1 MLSWIFS
8 RAKCLKYTFQQ
19 YKVIAW
25 RKFGGKH
32 CTPSPFLKKNS
43 FNSFKIYHRTCKLIV
58 LPGDLLIDEQQ
69 WATCLNKVSHLL
81 HKLTFMSMFFNV
93 VCKLVVICFTGGR
106 LFKIYLS
113 DRGRVHF
120 YRNKTFI
127 NYAKSLAIRNCGVFL
142 SMGWDGRSQ
151 EIYKC
156 TLHLTRSSQIISTS
170 FVYHRFIIPLRHYNQ

>member
-1 MLSWIFS
+1 MLSWISS

-32 CTPSPFLKKNS
+32 CTPLPIFFFNS

-69 WATCLNKVSHLL
+69 WETCLNKVSHLL

-93 VCKLVVICFTGGR
+93 VCKLVLICFTGGR

-113 DRGRVHF
+113 DRGRYPFLPEQDIH
-120 YRNKTFI
+120 KLCKI
-127 NYAKSLAIRNCGVFL
+127 LSDKKLWVFL
-142 SMGWDGRSQ
+142 
-151 EIYKC
+151 
-156 TLHLTRSSQIISTS
+156 
-170 FVYHRFIIPLRHYNQ
+170 

>member
-1 MLSWIFS
+1 MLSWIFY

-32 CTPSPFLKKNS
+32 CTPLPIFFFYSS
-43 FNSFKIYHRTCKLIV
+43 NSFKIYHRTCKLIV

-93 VCKLVVICFTGGR
+93 VCKLVLICFTGGR

-120 YRNKTFI
+120 YRNKTVI
-127 NYAKSLAIRNCGVFL
+127 NYAKSLAIRNCGFFFVNGL
-142 SMGWDGRSQ
+142 RWKSQ

-156 TLHLTRSSQIISTS
+156 TLHLTRSSQLISNS
-170 FVYHRFIIPLRHYNQ
+170 FVYHHFIIPLLHYNQ

>member
-1 MLSWIFS
+1 MLSWIFY

-32 CTPSPFLKKNS
+32 CTPLPIFFFYSS
-43 FNSFKIYHRTCKLIV
+43 NSFKIYHRTCKLIV

-81 HKLTFMSMFFNV
+81 HKLTFMSMIFNV
-93 VCKLVVICFTGGR
+93 VCKLVLICFTGGS

-127 NYAKSLAIRNCGVFL
+127 NYAKSLAIRNCGVFCKWAE
-142 SMGWDGRSQ
+142 M
-151 EIYKC
+151 EEVKKYTNVHC
-156 TLHLTRSSQIISTS
+156 T
-170 FVYHRFIIPLRHYNQ
+170 